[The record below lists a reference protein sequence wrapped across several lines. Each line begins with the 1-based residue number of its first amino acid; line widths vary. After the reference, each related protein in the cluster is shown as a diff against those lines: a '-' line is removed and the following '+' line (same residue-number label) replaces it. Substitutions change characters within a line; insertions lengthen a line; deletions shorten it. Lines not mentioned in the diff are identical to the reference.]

1 MVTPRTRT
9 ISGLGVAE
17 ARLCLDF
24 INTEG
29 EVRNSPPDRVESVD
43 LFLDWA
49 LQNGLTNEENARGL
63 RDSAA
68 ATADGTESFLAAA
81 RGLRESLYRIFSALA
96 EDNPPPANDIA
107 ALDQEL
113 CTTLPQL
120 RLVWRDDGFQWA
132 LPPKAKRLPEVLW
145 PIALSAADLLRSEL
159 LLRVKECGSDTCS
172 WMFIDESRNRSRRWC
187 DMADCG
193 NRAKA
198 RRFYRRHLKDQA
210 AS

>member
-1 MVTPRTRT
+1 MVTPQTRT
-9 ISGLGVAE
+9 ASGLGVAE

-29 EVRNSPPDRVESVD
+29 EVRNNPPDHLESVD

-49 LQNGLTNEENARGL
+49 LQNGLTDEQSAKGL

-68 ATADGTESFLAAA
+68 ATAEGTQSFLTAA
-81 RGLRESLYRIFSALA
+81 RGLRESLYRIFSALS
-96 EDNPPPANDIA
+96 EENPPPANDIA
-107 ALDQEL
+107 ALDEEL
-113 CTTLPQL
+113 STTLRQL
-120 RLVWRDDGFQWA
+120 RLVWRADAFQWA
-132 LPPKAKRLPEVLW
+132 LPPRAKQLPEVLW
-145 PIALSAADLLRSEL
+145 PVSLSAADLLRSEL
-159 LLRVKECGSDTCS
+159 LPRVKECGSDTCS

-198 RRFYRRHLKDQA
+198 RRFYRRHLKDRA